1 MFKLLKNGHCL
12 VPEDIGIN
20 DILIAWDKI
29 CGIKPNISPLNP
41 WDTELID
48 CQGCFICP
56 GIIDGHVLLEE
67 GERGPES
74 RIPEL
79 MLSEIFEAG
88 VTTLVGFWADNITRN
103 IAGLL
108 AKARAGSQGLT
119 TFIYT
124 GSYSSPTETL
134 TGRVVSDLV
143 MLDKVIGWRS
153 GHL

>member
-56 GIIDGHVLLEE
+56 GIIDGHVHITEE
-67 GERGPES
+67 GEGDRKPYS
-74 RIPEL
+74 EL
-79 MLSEIFEAG
+79 MLSEILRRSNY
-88 VTTLVGFWADNITRN
+88 LVGFWA
-103 IAGLL
+103 
-108 AKARAGSQGLT
+108 LT
-119 TFIYT
+119 T
-124 GSYSSPTETL
+124 
-134 TGRVVSDLV
+134 
-143 MLDKVIGWRS
+143 
-153 GHL
+153 

>member
-29 CGIKPNISPLNP
+29 CGIKSNISPLNP

-56 GIIDGHVLLEE
+56 GIIDGHVHITGGGGE
-67 GERGPES
+67 GGPES

-79 MLSEIFEAG
+79 MLSEIFEPGIKEESKLDMSPLEESG
-88 VTTLVGFWADNITRN
+88 VGNCW
-103 IAGLL
+103 
-108 AKARAGSQGLT
+108 S
-119 TFIYT
+119 
-124 GSYSSPTETL
+124 
-134 TGRVVSDLV
+134 
-143 MLDKVIGWRS
+143 RS
-153 GHL
+153 L